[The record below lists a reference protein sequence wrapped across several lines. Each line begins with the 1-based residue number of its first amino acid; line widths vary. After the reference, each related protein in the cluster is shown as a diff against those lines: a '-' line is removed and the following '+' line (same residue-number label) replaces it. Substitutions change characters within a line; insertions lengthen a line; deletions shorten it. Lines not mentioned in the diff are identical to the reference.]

1 LLKVSADALYAVL
14 STSYGRKLFD
24 SKYSKDL
31 AIILECAPLKIDYI
45 RPFSHGC
52 YIKQMSFCVDAARF
66 RVVMNPENALWTVQ
80 NNGNYAEWIIKV
92 TCSVAE
98 CFANSYLE
106 NFLSVCRL
114 SVEFCE
120 LILPRIVY
128 LVIHKNDSFI
138 NAMCDCV
145 NQFFRYH

>member
-1 LLKVSADALYAVL
+1 ML

-31 AIILECAPLKIDYI
+31 SNILECASLKLDYI
-45 RPFSHGC
+45 RPFARGR
-52 YIKQMSFCVDAARF
+52 YVTQTSFCVDATRF
-66 RVVMNPENALWTVQ
+66 RVVMNPENALWTIQ
-80 NNGNYAEWIIKV
+80 NNENYAEWIVKV
-92 TCSVAE
+92 TCGVAE
-98 CFANSYLE
+98 CFADSYLE
-106 NFLSVCRL
+106 NFLPVCRL

-138 NAMCDCV
+138 DALCDCV
-145 NQFFRYH
+145 NQFFRYY